1 MGFLLRVGSYLFH
14 PLFMPLLGWVLYII
28 IQPVHPKALILQYT
42 YKDVLLFTLII
53 PALFWSYL
61 KLRNRISDWDVEK
74 VKERSIPLLLYSLC
88 IMAFIYLAKL
98 NYILPYKAFVYGIL
112 TSVITCWILTLIKVK
127 VSLHQLG
134 ISGLLIFVICLS
146 IYFQINLLLYISIL
160 FIANGWVASSRLYL
174 KKHSPIEL
182 GLGFVLGALPQLYLV
197 TYWL

>member
-1 MGFLLRVGSYLFH
+1 
-14 PLFMPLLGWVLYII
+14 
-28 IQPVHPKALILQYT
+28 
-42 YKDVLLFTLII
+42 
-53 PALFWSYL
+53 
-61 KLRNRISDWDVEK
+61 
-74 VKERSIPLLLYSLC
+74 
-88 IMAFIYLAKL
+88 MAFINLAKL
-98 NYILPYKAFVYGIL
+98 NYILAYKAFVYGIL